1 MSDRKSRSLQAF
13 SGVCVTQSLVLCVM
27 FCKSLFGLLSFFFW
41 PLCCLSFDLR
51 ILITPLVSS
60 NSSIY
65 GTGDSSSPNGKHL
78 FPFLFFWVFVL
89 FQACVVLLCFCT
101 VLFFIHLFLYSDP
114 SFLANS
120 FGLEFTSFDV
130 LILEIFPWYNVNGTI
145 SSYNVLHT
153 NWWRRQWSWPWFS
166 YTWLLRNCTSLC

>member
-1 MSDRKSRSLQAF
+1 
-13 SGVCVTQSLVLCVM
+13 M

-65 GTGDSSSPNGKHL
+65 GTGDSSSHNKKHL
-78 FPFLFFWVFVL
+78 FPFSVCLNVRVVPSLCSFVL
-89 FQACVVLLCFCT
+89 FYSVFFGLYF
-101 VLFFIHLFLYSDP
+101 FFIHLFLYSDL

-130 LILEIFPWYNVNGTI
+130 LILEIFPWYNVHGTFLFH
-145 SSYNVLHT
+145 NVLHT
-153 NWWRRQWSWPWFS
+153 NWWRWQWSWPWFS
-166 YTWLLRNCTSLC
+166 YSWLLRNCTSLW